1 MNEDKFLSLLGLAQ
15 KAGKLVSGELA
26 VEKAVRA
33 GKAKVVIIAQDSSE
47 GTKKNYRDLTAYYK
61 VVLYEGLS
69 KQQLGLAIGKAGRA
83 AIAITDTGF
92 CKSIIKEFTE

>member
-1 MNEDKFLSLLGLAQ
+1 MNEDRFLSLIGLAQ

-33 GKAKVVIIAQDSSE
+33 GKAKAVIIAQDSSE
-47 GTKKNYRDLTAYYK
+47 STKKNYRDITAYYK
-61 VVLYEGLS
+61 VVLYEGLT

-83 AIAITDTGF
+83 AIAITDAGF